1 LKKGI
6 LNNFNERWTFG
17 QLISENRRQPMGGY
31 GSGRSGGQSTVES
44 AFRIDIDVLRRRL
57 RRHGMIPL
65 GPRAGCVM
73 PRAGCVMQFSGC
85 DVECEAHFDEPWNSW
100 VRLKYRMTDYWTG
113 EPLEIDD
120 KIRLTTSRPPFGG
133 LRWWFVCPCL
143 NRKVRKLY
151 LPPGGRHFWSRRAY
165 RLAYGSQRETATDR
179 AYRGR
184 AKIKARLI
192 GSLDPDDWDLPPKP
206 KWMRWRTYNRYV
218 ERYDAYE
225 DVLNSGI
232 VDFAA
237 KFMGRF

>member
-1 LKKGI
+1 
-6 LNNFNERWTFG
+6 
-17 QLISENRRQPMGGY
+17 
-31 GSGRSGGQSTVES
+31 
-44 AFRIDIDVLRRRL
+44 
-57 RRHGMIPL
+57 MIPL

-73 PRAGCVMQFSGC
+73 
-85 DVECEAHFDEPWNSW
+85 
-100 VRLKYRMTDYWTG
+100 G

-133 LRWWFVCPCL
+133 LRWWFVCPRL
-143 NRKVRKLY
+143 NGKVRKLY

-165 RLAYGSQRETATDR
+165 RLAYDAQRETATDR